1 MPLQPAMPPESLSVS
16 EVVAAAAS
24 SLEAEFGDVEVEGE
38 ISNLVL
44 PASGHGYFTLK
55 DDSAQLRSVAWRSTL
70 SRIAF
75 RPENGQL
82 VRVRG
87 GLTVY
92 PPRGDL
98 QLVVRSMRLAG
109 EGALQQ
115 AYEALRRRLEAE
127 GLFDEARKR
136 PLPRYPSRVGIV
148 TSGTGAVLHD
158 LVSVIGR
165 RFPLTAVTL
174 APVRVQGDAAAE
186 EIASAIRAFNLL
198 PPGDPRRP
206 DVLVVGRGG
215 GSLEDLW
222 AFNDERLARVI
233 HASGIPV
240 VSAVGHETD
249 FTIADFVAD
258 RRAATPSMA
267 AELVVPDR
275 AELAAGLRG
284 VHRRLLGA
292 VTTRIRRGRDR
303 LDRLV
308 RSAVMTVPERRLRIA
323 AQRLDSAVERT
334 HRAAAA
340 HLRAARA
347 RRDALSDRLR
357 ALDPMRPL
365 AIGFALV
372 HRDGHPV
379 ASANMLRSGDS
390 VAVRFRDG
398 TADMEVTGTRPG
410 PDSPAP
416 ET

>member
-1 MPLQPAMPPESLSVS
+1 MSMEPAIAAEPLSVS
-16 EVVAAAAS
+16 EVVEAAAS
-24 SLEAEFGDVEVEGE
+24 SLEAEFGDVDVEGE
-38 ISNLVL
+38 ISNLAL

-55 DDSAQLRSVAWRSTL
+55 DASAQLRAVAWRSTL
-70 SRIAF
+70 SRLAF

-92 PPRGDL
+92 TPRGDL

-136 PLPRYPSRVGIV
+136 PLPRYPSCVGIV
-148 TSGTGAVLHD
+148 TSGSGAVLHD

-165 RFPLTAVTL
+165 RFPLTTVVV
-174 APVRVQGDAAAE
+174 APVRVQGDGASGEIAAA
-186 EIASAIRAFNLL
+186 IRSFNLL
-198 PPGDPRRP
+198 PSGDPRRP

-323 AQRLDSAVERT
+323 AQRLDSAADRT

-340 HLRAARA
+340 QVRAARA
-347 RRDALSDRLR
+347 RRDALADRLR

-365 AIGFALV
+365 ATGFALV
-372 HRDGHPV
+372 ERDGHPV
-379 ASANMLRSGDS
+379 PNVGMLRTGDP
-390 VAVRFRDG
+390 VVVRFRDG

-410 PDSPAP
+410 STLPAP